1 MCQPREAAR
10 LRDTSVPQDASYAHR
25 LTVFSPLVM
34 LSSWNNLEG
43 ERPEPLPHSQVGSK
57 TTEKEAERSGFSSAL
72 AQVAAVAPRPALT
85 ARASR
90 HLVTSAE
97 AGVCSSSPGS
107 SLLSP
112 HPAIAS
118 TDAALRGSCSQLPL
132 QKRFDLSACHL
143 PARSALWAE
152 VLEPGHLK
160 GYH

>member
-1 MCQPREAAR
+1 MCQPRGAAR

-34 LSSWNNLEG
+34 LLSWNNLEG
-43 ERPEPLPHSQVGSK
+43 ERPEPLLHSQVCSK
-57 TTEKEAERSGFSSAL
+57 TTEKEAEGSGFSSAL

-112 HPAIAS
+112 HSSCDCLYLRRSPRLMLTAPPAERI
-118 TDAALRGSCSQLPL
+118 
-132 QKRFDLSACHL
+132 RFVSLSSSNTEC
-143 PARSALWAE
+143 PVGQS
-152 VLEPGHLK
+152 P
-160 GYH
+160 